1 MALCM
6 ALRKL
11 LLYTMIQPLTYC
23 PMVDDHTWYLNP
35 KGRADPVLIPGHTA
49 CVYPLPVHRDTSVP
63 GNTPQ
68 WLQWKK
74 LMVILLEE
82 GADHDCNLPPS
93 HSPPLHFSPPSY
105 PTHFSVRL
113 AGASAQDSSLINV
126 SQHLYKKT
134 RISSGRRGGKKTR

>member
-82 GADHDCNLPPS
+82 VLTMTATSLPPTLLPS
-93 HSPPLHFSPPSY
+93 TSLPP
-105 PTHFSVRL
+105 PTQHT
-113 AGASAQDSSLINV
+113 SL
-126 SQHLYKKT
+126 
-134 RISSGRRGGKKTR
+134 SG